1 MDQKCRTSTKFSC
14 RKVQYEDN
22 TKPSTNPTAVRMF
35 KITAKMD
42 QKIEDRIKHF
52 DSGSPLSSAR
62 LPCNRL
68 CVWGDMQLLQH
79 NNTHKHM
86 LENVAKACYINQ

>member
-1 MDQKCRTSTKFSC
+1 MQKWTRNAERLQNFHVEKFTDS
-14 RKVQYEDN
+14 
-22 TKPSTNPTAVRMF
+22 TKPSTSPTAVRMF

-79 NNTHKHM
+79 KTS
-86 LENVAKACYINQ
+86 